1 MELFMYHLT
10 EVKTNQQAREFLKL
24 PALLYAHNEEFR
36 WVSPLNNDTK
46 SFFNPAKNPFIK
58 ENEIKRW
65 LLYDVNKHLI
75 GRIAAFYW
83 KKSQSTKSSTGYFG
97 FFECREDEK
106 GAKILFNAAA
116 EWLLSKGIKTMQGPF
131 YLGGPGF
138 FSGNL
143 LRGFFEPVYGV
154 PFSPPYYTDLFL
166 SYGFTSVLQQKT
178 YLISLEDST
187 QWNFIEKKAMK
198 FQGDQRYR
206 LETYGPKD
214 CKRFSKDFTAIFN
227 KVWTDIPGMAP
238 MTQQRALN
246 RCKLLKPAI
255 IKEGIVFLY
264 FEDEPVAFLFA
275 VPEIHQAIKKFKG
288 KYNILNRL
296 RLWYTAKISQ
306 KITSLSGLIY
316 GVVPEHQNKGLEAFL
331 MHSLKVLIKEGKYHY
346 NELKINRV
354 GSFMPGFETVVQQLN
369 GKVYHEY
376 ETYQIALDEEIKRKK
391 ELEFYP
397 DEQEGLNF
405 TIKKYNEK
413 QNDEIMKILLVSPA
427 GSNFYAKM
435 GATIPPLGL
444 AYIAAV
450 LRENGHYV
458 KLLDLGVEE
467 KIPSKDYFKFFDVVG
482 ISADTPS
489 YPEALSIAK
498 YAKSVDRTVVMGG
511 YHVTFLDKEA
521 LNTGLVD
528 FIVRGEGEEIF
539 LNLVNT
545 LKAKG
550 DLNQVKGIS
559 FINHGSYQR
568 NPDMPPP
575 RNLDEMPFPARDL
588 LNMNAYKNQMNGM
601 PFTNLIT
608 SRGCPFNCY
617 FCSSS
622 KFGGLRWRSRSAKSI
637 VDEIEHLNR
646 TYGYKAF
653 SFMDDNFTLNPKRIF
668 EFADELERRGLND
681 IHWWC
686 FSRVDILIKNEK
698 MVKRMAEVGAYEIFL
713 GLESSNEELLDTYN
727 KHIGNKEQEQAIK
740 LLRKYGIKIHGSYI
754 MGDIKETVPMV
765 KNTIKWA
772 KEVNARTTQFSI
784 LTPYP
789 GTALYNDIEKENRFL
804 HKDWKY
810 YDALH
815 PVIKLDHISPEQL
828 GKLLVK
834 AYRTAYLNPRRIF
847 GKQEVQKN
855 QKTPSKGPSFI
866 DKLRTVLIAI
876 RFMFLLRIQASRKY
890 QKNKLSN

>member
-1 MELFMYHLT
+1 MELIIYHLS
-10 EVKTNQQAREFLKL
+10 EVKTNRQAKEFLKL
-24 PALLYAHNEEFR
+24 PALLYAHNDESR
-36 WVSPLNNDTK
+36 WISPLYNDSK
-46 SFFNPAKNPFIK
+46 SFFNPAKNPIIK

-65 LLYDVNKHLI
+65 LLYDINKHLI

-83 KKSQSTKSSTGYFG
+83 KENLNTKFPAGYFG
-97 FFECREDEK
+97 FFECSDDEK

-143 LRGFFEPVYGV
+143 IRGFFEPVYGV

-166 SYGFTSVLQQKT
+166 SYGFTDALHQKT
-178 YLISLEDST
+178 YLISLKDSN
-187 QWNFIEKKAMK
+187 QWKFIERQAMK
-198 FQGDQRYR
+198 VYDDQRYR
-206 LETYGPKD
+206 VETCGPKD
-214 CKRFSKDFTAIFN
+214 SERFSKDFTSIFN

-246 RCKLLKPAI
+246 RYKLLKPALIKQGI
-255 IKEGIVFLY
+255 IFLY
-264 FEDEPVAFLFA
+264 FEDEPVAFLFT
-275 VPEIHQAIKKFKG
+275 VPEIHKAVKKFKG
-288 KYNILNRL
+288 KFNILNRL
-296 RLWYTAKISQ
+296 RLWYKVKISK

-316 GVVPEHQNKGLEAFL
+316 GVVPEHQNKGLEAYL
-331 MHSLKVLIKEGKYHY
+331 MHSLKVFIKESKYHY
-346 NELKINRV
+346 NKLKINRV
-354 GSFMPGFETVVQQLN
+354 GSFMPGFEEVMQQLN
-369 GKVYHEY
+369 GEIYHEY
-376 ETYQIALDEEIKRKK
+376 ETYQITLDDKIKEKR
-391 ELEFYP
+391 ELEFFP

-405 TIKKYNEK
+405 TLNKY
-413 QNDEIMKILLVSPA
+413 DEIMKILLISPA

-435 GATIPPLGL
+435 GATIPPLGI

-450 LRENGHYV
+450 LRENGHFV
-458 KLLDLGVEE
+458 KLLDLGVEQ
-467 KIPSKDYFKFFDVVG
+467 KMPSKDYFKFFDVVG

-498 YAKSVDRTVVMGG
+498 IAKSVDKIVVMGG

-521 LNTGLVD
+521 LNTGFVD

-545 LKAKG
+545 LKEKG

-559 FINHGSYQR
+559 FMNHGTYQR
-568 NPDMPPP
+568 NPDLPPP
-575 RNLDEMPFPARDL
+575 VNLDYMPFPARDL
-588 LNMNAYKNQMNGM
+588 LNMNAYKNKMNGM

-622 KFGGLRWRSRSAKSI
+622 KFGGLKWRARGAKSI
-637 VDEIEHLNR
+637 VDEIEHLYR

-653 SFMDDNFTLNPKRIF
+653 SFMDDNFTLKPKRIF

-686 FSRVDILIKNEK
+686 FSRVDILVKNEE

-772 KEVNARTTQFSI
+772 KRVNAKTTQFSI

-789 GTALYNDIEKENRFL
+789 GTALYHDIEKENRFL

-815 PVIKLDHISPEQL
+815 PVIKLDYISPAKL

-834 AYRTAYLNPRRIF
+834 AYRSVYLNPRRIW
-847 GKQEVQKN
+847 GRSNTQKN
-855 QKTPSKGPSFI
+855 QKTPLKEPSFVE
-866 DKLRTVLIAI
+866 KLNTVSIAV
-876 RFMFLLRIQASRKY
+876 RFMILLWMQASKRYK
-890 QKNKLSN
+890 KNKLTD